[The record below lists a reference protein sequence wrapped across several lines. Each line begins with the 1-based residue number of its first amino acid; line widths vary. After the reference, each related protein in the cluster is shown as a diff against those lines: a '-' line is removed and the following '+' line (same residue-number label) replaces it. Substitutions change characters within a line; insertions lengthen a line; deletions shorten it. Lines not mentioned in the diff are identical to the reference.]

1 MLQLQSSG
9 TRVQHNCALPP
20 LVVDNSETALKPIS
34 SYKPTHDLR
43 ISVLR
48 VYLPTYYFISTGKG
62 RKMSKTLGGGWMR
75 GEGCPC
81 QKILNYSKE
90 MLQFGTNFNH
100 ATCAFY
106 VSVNIDG
113 V

>member
-1 MLQLQSSG
+1 M
-9 TRVQHNCALPP
+9 
-20 LVVDNSETALKPIS
+20 DNSETALKPIS
-34 SYKPTHDLR
+34 SYKPTRDLLR

-48 VYLPTYYFISTGKG
+48 VYLPTYYFISTGEG
-62 RKMSKTLGGGWMR
+62 RKMSKTLGVGGC
-75 GEGCPC
+75 GEGVSTC